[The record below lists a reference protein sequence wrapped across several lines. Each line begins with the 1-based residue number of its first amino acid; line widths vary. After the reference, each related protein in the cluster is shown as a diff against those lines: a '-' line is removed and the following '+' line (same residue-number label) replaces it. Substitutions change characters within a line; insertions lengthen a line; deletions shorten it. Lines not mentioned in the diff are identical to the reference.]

1 MDSTKLKIEAEL
13 AELEHSNHGGGGE
26 EEEEKEA
33 GGGSD
38 RIDLSV
44 AVARPPGAW
53 TEGEERRKAVADRW
67 PAPVLL
73 LPSLLF
79 SRYHTHIHTHS

>member
-26 EEEEKEA
+26 EEEEEGGGG

-44 AVARPPGAW
+44 GRSVAPPVHGR
-53 TEGEERRKAVADRW
+53 EERGKADRW
-67 PAPVLL
+67 PAVP
-73 LPSLLF
+73 
-79 SRYHTHIHTHS
+79 HTRTHTQTHS

>member
-13 AELEHSNHGGGGE
+13 AELEHSNHGGGEEEE

-44 AVARPPGAW
+44 AVAQWSLIVVIFAKDEKNYFFRF
-53 TEGEERRKAVADRW
+53 
-67 PAPVLL
+67 L
-73 LPSLLF
+73 LPCCLLVPKPW
-79 SRYHTHIHTHS
+79 

>member
-1 MDSTKLKIEAEL
+1 MIGMDSTKLKIEAEL

-26 EEEEKEA
+26 EEEGGG

-44 AVARPPGAW
+44 GPSPLRCTEEKKDGGGSVASSTTHA
-53 TEGEERRKAVADRW
+53 
-67 PAPVLL
+67 
-73 LPSLLF
+73 
-79 SRYHTHIHTHS
+79 HIHTHS

>member
-1 MDSTKLKIEAEL
+1 MIGMDSTKLKIEAEL

-26 EEEEKEA
+26 EEEGGGG

-44 AVARPPGAW
+44 GRSVALRR
-53 TEGEERRKAVADRW
+53 TEEKAEGRQIGGQQ
-67 PAPVLL
+67 
-73 LPSLLF
+73 
-79 SRYHTHIHTHS
+79 YHTHTHTHY

>member
-13 AELEHSNHGGGGE
+13 AELEHSNHGDGGE
-26 EEEEKEA
+26 EEEGGG

-44 AVARPPGAW
+44 GRSPLRCTEEKKDGGGSVASS
-53 TEGEERRKAVADRW
+53 TT
-67 PAPVLL
+67 
-73 LPSLLF
+73 
-79 SRYHTHIHTHS
+79 HTHTYIHTHSSFPPQLARASLLRH